1 MDININTLP
10 QQKPAAVASVTA
22 SGLRQSAD
30 TSIKS
35 TTDAGNNAQA
45 SPVSNAAAPTS
56 SAPNPGH
63 VAQAVNQLNEH
74 AQAIQ
79 KALLFSVDQS
89 TGILVVKVID
99 ADSKKLIVQLPA
111 EAALKLAQDITA
123 QQNKAF
129 TMFNSKV

>member
-10 QQKPAAVASVTA
+10 QQKPAAVAPVTA

-35 TTDAGNNAQA
+35 SGNNAQA
-45 SPVSNAAAPTS
+45 SPVSNAATPTS

-63 VAQAVNQLNEH
+63 LAQAVNQLNEH

-79 KALLFSVDQS
+79 KALLFSVDQT

-111 EAALKLAQDITA
+111 EAALKLAEDITA

-129 TMFNSKV
+129 TIFNSKV